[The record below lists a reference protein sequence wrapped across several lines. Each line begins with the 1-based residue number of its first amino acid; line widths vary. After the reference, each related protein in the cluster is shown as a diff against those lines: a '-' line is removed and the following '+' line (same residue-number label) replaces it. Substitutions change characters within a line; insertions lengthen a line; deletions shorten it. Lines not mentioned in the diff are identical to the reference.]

1 MNLRERLK
9 NTLLV
14 PSEIKQK
21 LLNIS
26 NWSEEIE
33 TTVQGLFDK
42 YWDLEE
48 KVIKEVIKA
57 KWRIYLKSL
66 ADIENI
72 EKEKE
77 FEELKSIEKKLKNI

>member
-26 NWSEEIE
+26 NWSEEVE

-48 KVIKEVIKA
+48 KVIKEIMNA

-72 EKEKE
+72 EKQKE

>member
-26 NWSEEIE
+26 NWSEEVE
-33 TTVQGLFDK
+33 TTVQELFTK

-66 ADIENI
+66 SDIENLK
-72 EKEKE
+72 KEQE
-77 FEELKSIEKKLKNI
+77 FEELKTIEEKLKNI

>member
-9 NTLLV
+9 NTLLI
-14 PSEIKQK
+14 PPEIKQK

-26 NWSEEIE
+26 NWSEEVE
-33 TTVQGLFDK
+33 TTVQELFDK

-72 EKEKE
+72 EKQKE